1 MTRFAADVID
11 AVLGISEGSP
21 LHQLRARR
29 PEARTRTQSS
39 YAVLFNPPDPGG
51 LSPPERFAVALRV
64 AELHDASSLA
74 AHYRARLAEEA
85 GGGALAAAIDYDAA
99 SNGVT
104 ARAAAMLRH
113 AELVTTNPSA
123 ASFVDLEALEAQG
136 LTAEEIV
143 TLSQIIAFVAYQVR
157 VAASLALIAETTP

>member
-11 AVLGISEGSP
+11 SVLGVSEGSP

-29 PEARTRTQSS
+29 LETRARTQSS

-64 AELHDASSLA
+64 AELHDALPLA
-74 AHYRARLAEEA
+74 AHYRARLADEA
-85 GGGALAAAIDYDAA
+85 GGRALAAAIDSGAP
-99 SNGVT
+99 SSGVT
-104 ARAAAMLRH
+104 PRVEAMLRH
-113 AELVTTNPSA
+113 ADLVTLNPSA
-123 ASFVDLEALEAQG
+123 ASDFVVEPLEAEG
-136 LTAEEIV
+136 LTAAEIV

-157 VAASLALIAETTP
+157 VAASLALIAETP

>member
-11 AVLGISEGSP
+11 TVLGIAEGSP
-21 LHQLRARR
+21 LAQLRARR
-29 PEARTRTQSS
+29 PEARARTQSS

-64 AELHDASSLA
+64 AELHEASTLA

-85 GGGALAAAIDYDAA
+85 GGPALAAAIDAGA
-99 SNGVT
+99 PSSAIT
-104 ARAAAMLRH
+104 PRAAAMLHH
-113 AELVTTNPSA
+113 AEMAATNPSA
-123 ASFVDLEALEAQG
+123 ASALDLETLSAVE
-136 LTAEEIV
+136 LTAAEIV

-157 VAASLALIAETTP
+157 VAASLALIGGTP